1 MLPALAFHLEL
12 HSFLL
17 AENSNVSGA
26 KIAFA
31 SDYHIDTHGSAY
43 GFIAA
48 AMAAGAT
55 LSCPF
60 AGFLQDRFGRWGFH
74 APMVLLPTH
83 NSLTMKNTKACHT
96 HHRVRVLHRSRDH
109 DCYGTRLLADGG
121 WACPDGNGQCVVV
134 ECVVSWG
141 RETHASG

>member
-83 NSLTMKNTKACHT
+83 NSLTMKNTRRVTLIIACVFYIGAVTTTATAHGYSQM
-96 HHRVRVLHRSRDH
+96 VAGRVLTGMAS
-109 DCYGTRLLADGG
+109 A
-121 WACPDGNGQCVVV
+121 WWWS
-134 ECVVSWG
+134 VSWG